1 MRIWWGYRPIGCA
14 VISLSARAVILVDT
28 DAMICVLGDAHL
40 DVVVRMS
47 GPLSE
52 ETDTPAATC
61 VSVGGQAAN
70 VAVWVT
76 ALGGRSRLIAA
87 RGTDLGAEIVSAE
100 LARRGVELVGPI
112 VPGNTGVVVSL
123 STGGRQRSMLTDRG
137 VGAALAASEVSPD
150 WLDGCEWLHLSGYAL
165 AQEPMRTAALAVA
178 RAAHQRSVRL
188 ALDLSSTA
196 MIESV
201 GVASFRELIAS
212 ISPEVVFGNEAE
224 AALLGGLDGDG
235 LHGDGPLEYGLP
247 DHGRLIVKLGAEGVR
262 VAGKHFPALPTVPVD
277 STGAGD
283 AFAAGYL
290 VGGVELG
297 LAAAARAVAKMGA
310 MP

>member
-1 MRIWWGYRPIGCA
+1 
-14 VISLSARAVILVDT
+14 
-28 DAMICVLGDAHL
+28 MICVLGDALL

-52 ETDTPAATC
+52 ETDTPATTYCGA
-61 VSVGGQAAN
+61 GGQAAN
-70 VAVWVT
+70 VAAWVT

-87 RGTDLGAEIVSAE
+87 RGTDLTAELVSAE
-100 LARRGVELVGPI
+100 LARRGVELVGPV

-123 STGGRQRSMLTDRG
+123 SDGGRQRSMLTDRG
-137 VGAALAASEVSPD
+137 VGAQLAAGDIRPD

-165 AQEPMRTAALAVA
+165 AHEPMRTAAVGFA
-178 RAAHQRSVRL
+178 RAAIRRSVRL
-188 ALDLSSTA
+188 AVDLSSTA
-196 MIESV
+196 MIESY
-201 GVASFRELIAS
+201 GVAGFRELIAS
-212 ISPEVVFGNEAE
+212 IRPDVIFGNEAE
-224 AALLGGLDGDG
+224 AALLGGPLGDRLPVNG
-235 LHGDGPLEYGLP
+235 LPHNGLP
-247 DHGRLIVKLGAEGVR
+247 DQGVPDQGVPDHGLPNHGLPNHGGLIVKLGAEGVR
-262 VAGKHFPALPTVPVD
+262 VAGRHYPAAPTVPVD